1 MVLADFDGDGALDI
15 AEALAPIH
23 RPLHDVL
30 MVSASFDRRRPD
42 LHPIDFQGMLTVS
55 PQMQALFE
63 LLGRVARTEASVLL
77 RGETGTG
84 KELAAQAIHAL
95 SPRADKPFKAVNC
108 ATLTPELAASTLF
121 GHLRGSFTGAV
132 SDRRGLFAV
141 ADTGTVFLDEVA
153 ELGLDIQA
161 RLLRVLQERNFVPVG
176 GTDPKSVDIRLVTA
190 THKSLREEVEAR
202 RFREDLMYRIRVV
215 PIFIP
220 PLVERTGDVE
230 ALTWS
235 FIDELNRRSE
245 GQAAGHG
252 GRHVEAIADDVY
264 DMLMGYPWPGNVR
277 ELRNVIE
284 YAFAVGEGPVLR
296 AHEVPPELRG
306 ELPPHI
312 KKSARDPDE
321 EERQRIREALRLAGG
336 QKSQAAEMLGIS
348 RTTLWRRMRELKL
361 NE

>member
-1 MVLADFDGDGALDI
+1 
-15 AEALAPIH
+15 
-23 RPLHDVL
+23 
-30 MVSASFDRRRPD
+30 
-42 LHPIDFQGMLTVS
+42 
-55 PQMQALFE
+55 MQALFE
-63 LLGRVARTEASVLL
+63 LLRRVARTDASVLL

-84 KELAAQAIHAL
+84 KELAAQAIHVL
-95 SPRADKPFKAVNC
+95 SPRAKQPFQAVNC

-132 SDRRGLFAV
+132 SDRRGLLAA
-141 ADTGTVFLDEVA
+141 ADGGTVFLDEVA

-161 RLLRVLQERNFVPVG
+161 RLLRVVQERNFVPVG
-176 GTDPKSVDIRLVTA
+176 GTDAKSVDLRLVTA
-190 THKSLREEVEAR
+190 THKSLREEVEAG

-235 FIDELNRRSE
+235 FIDEFNRLAQ
-245 GQAAGHG
+245 GQGHG
-252 GRHVEAIADDVY
+252 HGYEGRHIEAIAGDVY

-296 AHEVPPELRG
+296 ASEVPPELRG
-306 ELPPHI
+306 ELPPHA
-312 KKSARDPDE
+312 KKSARDPEE

-336 QKSQAAEMLGIS
+336 QKSQAAELLGIS

-361 NE
+361 ND

>member
-1 MVLADFDGDGALDI
+1 
-15 AEALAPIH
+15 
-23 RPLHDVL
+23 R
-30 MVSASFDRRRPD
+30 
-42 LHPIDFQGMLTVS
+42 
-55 PQMQALFE
+55 
-63 LLGRVARTEASVLL
+63 RVARTEASVLL

-95 SPRADKPFKAVNC
+95 SPRAGKPFKAVNC

-141 ADTGTVFLDEVA
+141 ADGGSVFLDEVA
-153 ELGLDIQA
+153 ELGLDIQG
-161 RLLRVLQERNFVPVG
+161 RLLRVLPERDIVPVG
-176 GTDPKSVDIRLVTA
+176 GTDAKSVDIRLITA

-235 FIDELNRRSE
+235 FIDEFNQRYQPQE
-245 GQAAGHG
+245 GRADGHG
-252 GRHVEAIADDVY
+252 GRRIEAIAGDVY

-284 YAFAVGEGPVLR
+284 YAFAV
-296 AHEVPPELRG
+296 
-306 ELPPHI
+306 
-312 KKSARDPDE
+312 
-321 EERQRIREALRLAGG
+321 
-336 QKSQAAEMLGIS
+336 
-348 RTTLWRRMRELKL
+348 
-361 NE
+361 